1 MDDQATVSSAVPEEL
16 LGKAPAPPARTGHP
30 AGFYFIFFGEMA
42 ERFSYYGMRAI
53 LPLYL
58 TTVLAFPDDKATTI
72 YSLFKGACYLLPLL
86 GGFLADRY
94 FGKYWTIVGF
104 SVPYVLGHFVLGI
117 ENRVA
122 LVLAL
127 ALLAGG
133 SGVIKPNISTLMGL
147 TYDQKRPGQ
156 EALRSSAFLWFY
168 FAINIGATISLFSL
182 PEIREHMARLDPAQ
196 TATAAGT
203 AVGGL
208 AGPAGQPWAA
218 LGAAA
223 SNEAVRQTNYPHAYK
238 VAFQFPAW
246 LMVLSLG
253 IFAAGKRQYAVEV
266 PGARHELTD
275 EERRQ
280 RWATLTTLFGI
291 FALMVFFWVAYEQ
304 NDNLWTFFAR
314 DHIDRT
320 LNLGFTT
327 KEFAPDQF
335 QFINGVLVLVFAP
348 LFGWFFRAVDP
359 HARVFKATTKILI
372 GFLVTAAASVVM
384 SLAAAEAAD
393 GTMVSAWWIVAAYF
407 VLTVGEV
414 LLYGTGL
421 ELAFTAAPANMKGF
435 ITACFLVTNF
445 LGNLINSQ
453 LSPFYK
459 SAKSS
464 PDSFHIDPAP
474 FFAMSAGIV
483 LAAAVAFVFVG
494 RRFNQAQAAHR
505 EEAA

>member
-1 MDDQATVSSAVPEEL
+1 MDDQATVSSAPPEGL
-16 LGKAPAPPARTGHP
+16 LDKAPAPPAPSGHP

-58 TTVLAFPDDKATTI
+58 TTVLAFPDDRATAI

-122 LVLAL
+122 LILAL

-147 TYDQKRPGQ
+147 TYDQKRPGL

-182 PEIREHMARLDPAQ
+182 PEIRDRMIDKYNDAP
-196 TATAAGT
+196 
-203 AVGGL
+203 L
-208 AGPAGQPWAA
+208 AY
-218 LGAAA
+218 
-223 SNEAVRQTNYPHAYK
+223 R

-246 LMVLSLG
+246 LMVVSLG
-253 IFAAGKRQYAVEV
+253 IFAAGKRHYAVEV
-266 PGARHELTD
+266 IGARHELTD
-275 EERRQ
+275 EERHQ

-304 NDNLWTFFAR
+304 NDNLWTYFAR
-314 DHIDRT
+314 DHMDRV
-320 LNLGFTT
+320 LDLGFTT

-348 LFGWFFRAVDP
+348 LFGWLFRLVDP
-359 HARVFKATTKILI
+359 RARVFKATTKILI
-372 GFLVTAAASVVM
+372 GFIFTAAASVVM
-384 SLAAAEAAD
+384 SMAAAGAAD
-393 GTMVSAWWIVAAYF
+393 GTKVSAWWIVAAYF

-445 LGNLINSQ
+445 LGNLINTQ

-464 PDSFHIDPAP
+464 PDTFHIDPAP
-474 FFAMSAGIV
+474 FFAMTAGLV
-483 LAAAVAFVFVG
+483 LATAVAFVFVG

-505 EEAA
+505 GDQ

>member
-1 MDDQATVSSAVPEEL
+1 MGGTTDPA
-16 LGKAPAPPARTGHP
+16 APPAKGHP

-58 TTVLAFPDDKATTI
+58 TTVLAFPDDRASAI

-104 SVPYVLGHFVLGI
+104 SVPYVLGQFLVGI
-117 ENRVA
+117 DSRVT
-122 LVLAL
+122 LILAL
-127 ALLAGG
+127 CLLAMG

-168 FAINIGATISLFSL
+168 FSINIGATISLFSL
-182 PEIREHMARLDPAQ
+182 PEIRDRMIRESGDLP
-196 TATAAGT
+196 
-203 AVGGL
+203 L
-208 AGPAGQPWAA
+208 AY
-218 LGAAA
+218 
-223 SNEAVRQTNYPHAYK
+223 R

-246 LMVLSLG
+246 LMVVALAV
-253 IFAAGKRQYAVEV
+253 FALGKRQYAVEV
-266 PGARHELTD
+266 IDRSQRLSPEA
-275 EERRQ
+275 RRQ

-314 DHIDRT
+314 DHVNRV

-348 LFGWFFRAVDP
+348 FFGWFFRAVDP

-372 GFLVTAAASVVM
+372 GFLVTAAASGVM
-384 SLAAAEAAD
+384 SLAAARAAD
-393 GTMVSAWWIVAAYF
+393 GTMVSAWWMVAAYF

-445 LGNLINSQ
+445 LGNLINTQ
-453 LSPFYK
+453 LSPFYQ
-459 SAKSS
+459 SARSS
-464 PDSFHIDPAP
+464 SDTFHIAPAS
-474 FFAMSAGIV
+474 FFAMTAGIV

-494 RRFNQAQAAHR
+494 RRFNRAGGAVTT
-505 EEAA
+505 